1 MARSGVNEATE
12 MEAHEVARA
21 GYDGMMAGKPVVVP
35 GTVNRLSALGSRL
48 VPRSL
53 AAGIARR
60 IHEANE
66 PG

>member
-1 MARSGVNEATE
+1 MSRNRLSSSRV
-12 MEAHEVARA
+12 MEPFDVAREGYA
-21 GYDGMMAGKPVVVP
+21 GMQAGKAVVIP
-35 GTVNRLSALGSRL
+35 GKVNRLGAAGAK
-48 VPRSL
+48 VIPRSL